1 MSVNE
6 AVPHVPEADS
16 FQIRASLEAIVQSL
30 RLHRWLVLACMVLT
44 TSLVIA
50 YMAIW
55 PPIFEAEVLV
65 SADAGDD
72 PQRNAFY
79 QGWNIFRKDTLIDE
93 ATLMTAPPVLKEV
106 IKRMDLRYDEVYH
119 PFTSYA
125 VHLWGESWLGRAYR
139 SVKYTIFPPKVS
151 PYTLS
156 AQELEYAKVLKDLK
170 ESVSVQQVG
179 EASIGLLMVKG
190 STQRVSEI
198 ANTIAQVY
206 LEQRRARFVGEAEE
220 AYQSLQQ
227 ETDKALEQLRK
238 SEADI
243 KQFYADNGML
253 LLFEKERS
261 QIGQLLE
268 LDNQVTDLEARV
280 AASQNEMSVLN
291 RELSSEGVQLGAN
304 RVYKDNANKDRL
316 VRLEIQLA
324 DANQLY
330 QPNSPEVQDIEQQIA
345 IAKAGI
351 AGTGA
356 GQPVMRNML
365 SISEAYEV
373 VRRKKLELD
382 AKLQGD
388 LAALRVKRME
398 YAKLQ
403 AVLNSLPRQTQVNRE
418 LERRQLKYESTY
430 RSLNEKLT
438 MAEVSMA
445 TAKSAP
451 SSMRVI
457 DPASP
462 PEKPRWPN
470 SKLLVLV
477 GMLSGLLMGA
487 VVALLLDLLLPR
499 VNRHRLLAQT
509 GDYRLFAVV
518 GNDTAFL
525 SRIFP
530 QPGKAYR

>member
-1 MSVNE
+1 MSANE
-6 AVPHVPEADS
+6 AVPHIPEADS
-16 FQIRASLEAIVQSL
+16 FHIRASLEAIVQSL
-30 RLHRWLVLACMVLT
+30 KLHRWLVVACMALT
-44 TSLVIA
+44 TSIVIA
-50 YMAIW
+50 YMSIW

-65 SADAGDD
+65 SADDGDD

-125 VHLWGESWLGRAYR
+125 VHLWGESRIGRAYR
-139 SVKYTIFPPKVS
+139 SVKHAIFPPAVS
-151 PYTLS
+151 PYAPS
-156 AQELEYAKVLKDLK
+156 AKELEQAKVLKDLK
-170 ESVSVQQVG
+170 ESVQVQQVG

-198 ANTIAQVY
+198 ANTIVEVY
-206 LEQRRARFVGEAEE
+206 LEQRRARFVGEAQD
-220 AYQSLQQ
+220 AYRSLQQ
-227 ETDKALEQLRK
+227 ETDKALQQLRQT
-238 SEADI
+238 EADI
-243 KQFYADNGML
+243 KQFYAENGML

-268 LDNQVTDLEARV
+268 LGSQVTELEAQV
-280 AASQNEMSVLN
+280 ASSRNEMAVLN
-291 RELSSEGVQLGAN
+291 RELSAEGVQLEAN
-304 RVYKDNANKDRL
+304 RIYKDNANKDRL

-330 QPNSPEVQDIEQQIA
+330 QPDSPEVTDIQEQIA

-351 AGTGA
+351 AGSGA

-373 VRRKKLELD
+373 VRRKKLELN
-382 AKLQGD
+382 AKLQRD
-388 LAALRVKRME
+388 VAALRVKRTE
-398 YAKLQ
+398 YANLQ
-403 AVLNSLPRQTQVNRE
+403 AMLKSLPRQTQVNRE

-457 DPASP
+457 EPASP

-470 SKLLVLV
+470 SKLLVLL
-477 GMLSGLLMGA
+477 GMLSGLLMG
-487 VVALLLDLLLPR
+487 VVAALLLDLLFAR
-499 VNRHRLLAQT
+499 VNRHRLLAQA

-518 GNDTAFL
+518 GNDSAFL

-530 QPGKAYR
+530 QSGKAY

>member
-1 MSVNE
+1 MSTNE

-30 RLHRWLVLACMVLT
+30 KLHRWLVLACVVLT

-55 PPIFEAEVLV
+55 PPTFEAEVLV
-65 SADAGDD
+65 SADAGED

-106 IKRMDLRYDEVYH
+106 IRRMDLRYDEVYH

-125 VHLWGESWLGRAYR
+125 VHLWGESWVGRAYR
-139 SVKYTIFPPKVS
+139 SVKHTIFPPAVS
-151 PYTLS
+151 PYAPS
-156 AQELEYAKVLKDLK
+156 AKELEYAKVLKDLK
-170 ESVSVQQVG
+170 EGVRVQQVG
-179 EASIGLLMVKG
+179 EASIGVLMVKG

-198 ANTIAQVY
+198 ANTIVAVY
-206 LEQRRARFVGEAEE
+206 LEQRRARFVGEAQD
-220 AYQSLQQ
+220 AYKSLQQ
-227 ETDKALEQLRK
+227 ETDKALEQLRQA
-238 SEADI
+238 EADI

-268 LDNQVTDLEARV
+268 LDSQVTDLEAQV
-280 AASQNEMSVLN
+280 AASRNEMAVID

-304 RVYKDNANKDRL
+304 RVYRDNANKDRL

-330 QPNSPEVQDIEQQIA
+330 QPNSPEVRDLEEQIA
-345 IAKAGI
+345 LAKAGL
-351 AGTGA
+351 GGGA

-373 VRRKKLELD
+373 ARRKKLELN

-388 LAALRVKRME
+388 MATLRVKRAE
-398 YAKLQ
+398 YAELQ
-403 AVLNSLPRQTQVNRE
+403 AMLNSLPRQTQVNRE
-418 LERRQLKYESTY
+418 LERRQLKHESTY

-457 DPASP
+457 EPASP

-477 GMLSGLLMGA
+477 GMLSGLLIG
-487 VVALLLDLLLPR
+487 VVAALLFDLLLPR
-499 VNRHRLLAQT
+499 VNRHRLLAQA

-525 SRIFP
+525 SRLFP
-530 QPGKAYR
+530 QPGKAH

>member
-1 MSVNE
+1 MSVSE

-30 RLHRWLVLACMVLT
+30 SLHRWLVLACVLLT
-44 TSLVIA
+44 TSMVIT
-50 YMAIW
+50 YMVIW
-55 PPIFEAEVLV
+55 PPTYEAEVLI
-65 SADAGDD
+65 SADSGED

-125 VHLWGESWLGRAYR
+125 VHLWGESLVGRAYR
-139 SVKYTIFPPKVS
+139 AVKYAVFPRKVS
-151 PYTLS
+151 PYAPS
-156 AQELEYAKVLKDLK
+156 ARELEQAKVLKDLK
-170 ESVSVQQVG
+170 EGVSVQQIG

-198 ANTIAQVY
+198 ANTIVAVY
-206 LEQRRARFVGEAEE
+206 LEQRRARFVGEAED
-220 AYQSLQQ
+220 AYKSLQQ
-227 ETDKALEQLRK
+227 ETDKALEELRK
-238 SEADI
+238 AEADI
-243 KQFYADNGML
+243 KQFYAANGML

-268 LDNQVTDLEARV
+268 LGSQVTDFEAQV
-280 AASQNEMSVLN
+280 AASQNAMDVFN
-291 RELSSEGVQLGAN
+291 KELSSEGVQLGAD

-316 VRLEIQLA
+316 VRLEVQLA

-330 QPNSPEVQDIEQQIA
+330 QPTSPEVRDIEEQIA

-351 AGTGA
+351 AGTDSGKS
-356 GQPVMRNML
+356 VMRNML

-373 VRRKKLELD
+373 VRRKKWELD

-388 LAALRVKRME
+388 KAALRVKRDE
-398 YAKLQ
+398 YARLQ
-403 AVLNSLPRQTQVNRE
+403 AMLKKLPRQTQINRE

-470 SKLLVLV
+470 SKLFILI
-477 GMLSGLLMGA
+477 GILSGLLVGTVA
-487 VVALLLDLLLPR
+487 ALLLDLVFAR
-499 VNRHRLLAQT
+499 VNRQRLLVRSN
-509 GDYRLFAVV
+509 DYHLFAEV
-518 GNDTAFL
+518 DTDDAFL

-530 QPGKAYR
+530 RSRKVY